1 MKFPID
7 EQKFIDR
14 WLSALNN
21 PDGWDRE
28 LAEATV
34 QIINRAY
41 YAGLEAS
48 HRSCDVTNEA
58 DGEVVPVQPEE

>member
-41 YAGLEAS
+41 YAGLAEGRKETAEC
-48 HRSCDVTNEA
+48 RE
-58 DGEVVPVQPEE
+58 